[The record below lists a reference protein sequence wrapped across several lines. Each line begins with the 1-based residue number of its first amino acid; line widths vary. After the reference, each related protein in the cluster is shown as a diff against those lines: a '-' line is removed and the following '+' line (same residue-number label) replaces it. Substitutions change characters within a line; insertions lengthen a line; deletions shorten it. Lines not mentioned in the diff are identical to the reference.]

1 MEFERITDDFC
12 EYLSKVRGLSDKTA
26 RSYHSDLKSFGI
38 WCDVQGVN
46 PLQVSHRILRM
57 YLAGLTNANYARTTL
72 ARKIACLRAFFLYAE
87 EKKLVE
93 TNPTILLSSPKLP
106 SHLPKSLQ
114 ESELQKLLDAPDT
127 QTPRGQRDSAILE
140 LLYASGMRV
149 AELCSLKLS
158 DIEFSQGYAVVTG
171 KGNKQRIVPIHPLAI
186 KKLEAWIAGGRKQY
200 EKTPQ
205 KWVFLSSRG
214 NQLSTDAARR
224 VVNDACKVAGLGPH
238 VTPHTLRHSF
248 ATDMLNSGVDLR
260 TVQELL
266 GHATL
271 STTQIY
277 THVSNKRLKE
287 IYKQAHP
294 RG

>member
-1 MEFERITDDFC
+1 MTFEEARHTFG
-12 EYLSKVRGLSDKTA
+12 EYLSGVRGLSDKTTRA
-26 RSYHSDLKSFGI
+26 YLSDLKAFGV
-38 WCDVQGVN
+38 WCDVQGLD
-46 PLQVSHRILRM
+46 PFTCSHRILRM
-57 YLAGLTNANYARTTL
+57 YLAGLTNAKYARTTL
-72 ARKIACLRAFFLYAE
+72 ARKIACLRAFYLYAE
-87 EKKLVE
+87 EQGFVE
-93 TNPTILLSSPKLP
+93 SNPTLLIASPKLP
-106 SHLPKSLQ
+106 QRLPKALQ
-114 ESELQKLLDAPDT
+114 QSEIQQLLDAPDPS
-127 QTPRGQRDSAILE
+127 TPKGQRDSAILE

-149 AELCSLKLS
+149 AELCTLKIN
-158 DIEFSQGYAVVTG
+158 DVEFTQGYAVVTG
-171 KGNKQRIVPIHPLAI
+171 KGNKQRIVPIHPLAL
-186 KKLEAWIAGGRKQY
+186 KKLRIWIEKGRRVF

-205 KWVFLSSRG
+205 NWVFLSSRG

-224 VVNDACKVAGLGPH
+224 IVEQASIKAHLGPH

-248 ATDMLNSGVDLR
+248 ATDMLNEGVDLR

-266 GHATL
+266 GHSTL